1 MILLDTDV
9 VSHLLRRGGGSH
21 LLPRLRQVPL
31 WRQFISAISVG
42 EMLYGIERTG
52 RHEETRARFEV
63 EIIGHMQVLPFDLE
77 AARVYATTKVEL
89 HRLGQPLDEPD
100 LRIAAIAL
108 SRDLTVVT
116 GNEAHFRR
124 IAGLRVENWL
134 REE

>member
-9 VSHLLRRGGGSH
+9 VSHLLRRGGGPR
-21 LLPRLRQVPL
+21 LLPTLRQVPV

-42 EMLYGIERTG
+42 EILYGIERSG
-52 RHEETRARFEV
+52 RHEETRARFEA
-63 EIIGHMQVLPFDLE
+63 EIIGRMQVLPFDLE
-77 AARVYATTKVEL
+77 AARVYAATKAEL
-89 HRLGQPLDEPD
+89 HRSGQPLDEPD

-124 IAGLRVENWL
+124 IVGLRVGNWL
-134 REE
+134 RE